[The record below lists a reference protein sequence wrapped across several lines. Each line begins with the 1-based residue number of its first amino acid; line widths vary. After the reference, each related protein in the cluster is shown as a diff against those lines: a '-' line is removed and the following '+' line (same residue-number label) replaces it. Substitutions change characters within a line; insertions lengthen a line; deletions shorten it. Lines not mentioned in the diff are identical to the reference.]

1 MKINEE
7 IFSNKEKAMFALRQ
21 LYAKHGFSMY
31 RMSKFEEFG
40 LYAENMDFLDSGQII
55 TFTDTDGMLMAL
67 KPDVTLSIV
76 KNNRHI
82 GNRIIKLYY
91 NENIYRVSP
100 KTRFFKEIMQVGLE
114 CLGAV
119 DDACISEVL
128 LLAAESMKVLSD
140 EAKLDVSNLDILTQ
154 LFESCGVLIDLTKHE
169 GGHPRMGCVDVIPFV
184 PIKEATTEECIE
196 LSKRVGER
204 IAEEADLPVFL
215 YEESAT
221 AKHRQNLAKIRKGQF
236 EGMAEKV
243 KEEKWCPDFGGAR
256 IHPTGGVVAVG
267 ARPPLIAFNIN
278 LATDNVEIAKN
289 IANIIREVKG
299 GFKCV
304 KAMGLLLEDRN
315 VAQVSI
321 NMTNFNITP
330 LHRVLE
336 LVRREAA
343 RYGVNV
349 IGTEVIGL
357 APMKAFFDAAEY
369 YLQIEDFDPDVQVIE
384 NHLL

>member
-1 MKINEE
+1 MAKIIE
-7 IFSNKEKAMFALRQ
+7 
-21 LYAKHGFSMY
+21 
-31 RMSKFEEFG
+31 
-40 LYAENMDFLDSGQII
+40 
-55 TFTDTDGMLMAL
+55 
-67 KPDVTLSIV
+67 SIP
-76 KNNRHI
+76 N
-82 GNRIIKLYY
+82 
-91 NENIYRVSP
+91 
-100 KTRFFKEIMQVGLE
+100 
-114 CLGAV
+114 
-119 DDACISEVL
+119 ISEGRNQEVIEACVDQIRNTPGCTL
-128 LLAAESMKVLSD
+128 LDYSSD
-140 EAKLDVSNLDILTQ
+140 ETHNRSVITYMGSPEACEEASVKLAKKAV
-154 LFESCGVLIDLTKHE
+154 ELIDLTKHE
-169 GGHPRMGCVDVIPFV
+169 GGHPRMGCVDVMPFV
-184 PIKEATTEECIE
+184 PLKDVTVEECVE

-204 IAEEADLPVFL
+204 IAAEADLPVFL
-215 YEESAT
+215 YEDSAT

-267 ARPPLIAFNIN
+267 ARPPLISFNIN

>member
-1 MKINEE
+1 MAKIIESIPNISEGR
-7 IFSNKEKAMFALRQ
+7 NKEVIEACVDQIRNTPGCTL
-21 LYAKHGFSMY
+21 
-31 RMSKFEEFG
+31 
-40 LYAENMDFLDSGQII
+40 LDYS
-55 TFTDTDGMLMAL
+55 
-67 KPDVTLSIV
+67 
-76 KNNRHI
+76 
-82 GNRIIKLYY
+82 
-91 NENIYRVSP
+91 
-100 KTRFFKEIMQVGLE
+100 
-114 CLGAV
+114 
-119 DDACISEVL
+119 
-128 LLAAESMKVLSD
+128 SD
-140 EAKLDVSNLDILTQ
+140 ETHNRSVITYMGSPEACEEASVKLAKKAV
-154 LFESCGVLIDLTKHE
+154 ELIDLTKHE
-169 GGHPRMGCVDVIPFV
+169 GGHPRMGCVDVMPFV
-184 PIKEATTEECIE
+184 PIKEATTEDCIE

-204 IAEEADLPVFL
+204 IAAEADLPVFL
-215 YEESAT
+215 YEDSAT
-221 AKHRQNLAKIRKGQF
+221 AKHRKNLAKIRKGQF

-243 KEEKWCPDFGGAR
+243 KEDKWCPDFGGQR

-304 KAMGLLLEDRN
+304 KAMGLLLEERN

-369 YLQIEDFDPDVQVIE
+369 YLQIEGFDPDVQVIE

>member
-1 MKINEE
+1 MAKIIE
-7 IFSNKEKAMFALRQ
+7 
-21 LYAKHGFSMY
+21 
-31 RMSKFEEFG
+31 
-40 LYAENMDFLDSGQII
+40 
-55 TFTDTDGMLMAL
+55 
-67 KPDVTLSIV
+67 SIP
-76 KNNRHI
+76 N
-82 GNRIIKLYY
+82 
-91 NENIYRVSP
+91 
-100 KTRFFKEIMQVGLE
+100 
-114 CLGAV
+114 
-119 DDACISEVL
+119 ISEGRNMEVVEACVDQIRETPGCTL
-128 LLAAESMKVLSD
+128 LDYSSD
-140 EAKLDVSNLDILTQ
+140 ETHNRSVITYMGSPEAVEEASVKLAKKAV
-154 LFESCGVLIDLTKHE
+154 ELIDLTKHE

>member
-1 MKINEE
+1 MAKIIESVPN
-7 IFSNKEKAMFALRQ
+7 
-21 LYAKHGFSMY
+21 
-31 RMSKFEEFG
+31 
-40 LYAENMDFLDSGQII
+40 
-55 TFTDTDGMLMAL
+55 
-67 KPDVTLSIV
+67 
-76 KNNRHI
+76 
-82 GNRIIKLYY
+82 
-91 NENIYRVSP
+91 
-100 KTRFFKEIMQVGLE
+100 
-114 CLGAV
+114 
-119 DDACISEVL
+119 ISEGRNREVIEACVDQIRNTPGCTL
-128 LLAAESMKVLSD
+128 LDYSSD
-140 EAKLDVSNLDILTQ
+140 ETHNRSVITYMGSPEACEEASVKLAKKAV
-154 LFESCGVLIDLTKHE
+154 ELIDLTKHE
-169 GGHPRMGCVDVIPFV
+169 GGHPRMGCVDVMPFI
-184 PIKEATTEECIE
+184 PIKDATTEDCDE
-196 LSKRVGER
+196 LAKKVGAR

-215 YEESAT
+215 YEDSAS
-221 AKHRQNLAKIRKGQF
+221 APHRKNLAKIRKGQF

-243 KEEKWCPDFGGAR
+243 KEDKWIPDFGGQR

-278 LATDNVEIAKN
+278 LGTDDEGIAKK

-321 NMTNFNITP
+321 NMTDFRVTP

-349 IGTEVIGL
+349 IGTEIIGL
-357 APMKAFFDAAEY
+357 APMQAFLDAADY